1 MKTKTRDNVEMCKIY
16 VLRRNNAAKDN
27 RIFELEKMLARC
39 MREIETMQ
47 AQLGDSQSDMLLQKC
62 VMVMENKVKEIY

>member
-1 MKTKTRDNVEMCKIY
+1 MKAKTRENVEMCKIY
-16 VLRRNNAAKDN
+16 VLRRNNEAKDN

-47 AQLGDSQSDMLLQKC
+47 SQLGDSQSEMLLQKC
-62 VMVMENKVKEIY
+62 GMVIENKVKEIY